1 MTSQNLNL
9 VFCAPNIGRIAL
21 NTKTW
26 FLKPIFKHKN
36 QVLFII
42 LTEIM
47 SKLVMELVQTSY
59 IGRTFIAFY
68 RVAEY
73 GQVLQNS
80 ALACAENDST
90 NLATLIENQLQ
101 V

>member
-1 MTSQNLNL
+1 
-9 VFCAPNIGRIAL
+9 
-21 NTKTW
+21 
-26 FLKPIFKHKN
+26 
-36 QVLFII
+36 
-42 LTEIM
+42 M

-90 NLATLIENQLQ
+90 NLATLAIFRLFFVRTNANAACVNGLTSL
-101 V
+101 